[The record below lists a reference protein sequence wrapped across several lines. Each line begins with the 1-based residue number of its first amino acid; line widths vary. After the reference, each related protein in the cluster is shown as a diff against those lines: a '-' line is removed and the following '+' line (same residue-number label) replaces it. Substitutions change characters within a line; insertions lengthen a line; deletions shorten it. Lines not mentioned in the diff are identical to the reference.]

1 MNVLNRADISH
12 RVYKRLL
19 AGRVVLWGI
28 AFPILLSATLMGS
41 LNSVRKMVLLFVG
54 FGSVVFFHELGHFLA
69 AKSFGIRCDVFALGI
84 GPRLCG
90 WRKGRGFSFGEVP
103 IGPDQPEA
111 TTTESEAPHATMNS
125 SAATLG
131 ETDYRLAWLP
141 FGGYVRML
149 GQDDLDPTKIST
161 DPASFGQKPIWQRMI
176 VISAGVIMNLIFAVV
191 LFAIIF
197 REGVK
202 FPPAIVGAVAWNS
215 PAAKAG
221 LHVGDKIIAINGKK
235 PLGFLEFTDLG
246 TAAAL
251 DAPGSP
257 VDITYTGPNGGP
269 IRNASM
275 VPVADPGTGLLAF
288 GIGETL
294 ELKTAI
300 FSKKTLAALVKIKP
314 EFRGMLSDARVASV
328 NGIKLKNWAQFH
340 NLIQASGGK
349 TMHITLVRTGKT
361 ARTSVLS
368 LRPELTLRDWVAKTP
383 SILGLQPL
391 TKIAAVLPDS
401 PAKKAGLK
409 AKDVIA
415 RYGNVAFPSSG
426 QLAKLVGA
434 DAGKPVK
441 ILVLRGGKKLR
452 LTVTPEK
459 GVFTPARIGVE
470 MEPDFSVPMYGA
482 VTRAD
487 ASAGIQPGGIITGLT
502 LGGNTNSIIAIKNWS
517 DLVNALRGFSGHT
530 VKLEMAS
537 GNPATLAFTTADRK
551 ALGQFTYQLGLPLMP
566 LKLPQ
571 KADTLGGAIAMG
583 IAHTKS
589 WILRTYLTLRGLGV
603 GSISPH
609 QLHSVIGIAKYGYE
623 IESNGFMYLLFFL
636 GLISVNLAVINFL
649 PLPILDGGLF
659 VLLIVEKFR
668 GRPLPVKVQTVI
680 QVVGIALIGGLFL
693 YVTIFNDLPTLFGH

>member
-1 MNVLNRADISH
+1 MKALNRADISH
-12 RVYKRLL
+12 RIYRRLL
-19 AGRVVLWGI
+19 AGRMILWGV
-28 AFPILLSATLMGS
+28 AFPIFMAATLLGS

-90 WRKGRGFSFGEVP
+90 WRKGRGFSFGNVP
-103 IGPDQPEA
+103 IGPDESA
-111 TTTESEAPHATMNS
+111 DAETAASTTLTKART
-125 SAATLG
+125 ATLG

-149 GQDDLDPTKIST
+149 GQDDMDPTKIST

-197 REGVK
+197 RAGVK

-257 VDITYTGPNGGP
+257 VQITYTGPNGGP
-269 IRNASM
+269 QHNASM
-275 VPVADPGTGLLAF
+275 VPVTDPDTGLLAF

-300 FSKKTLAALVKIKP
+300 FSKKTLAALVKVKP
-314 EFRGMLSDARVASV
+314 EFSGMLSDAQVASV
-328 NGIKLKNWAQFH
+328 DGIKLKNWAQFH

-349 TMHITLVRTGKT
+349 TIRITLVRTGKKS
-361 ARTSVLS
+361 RTTVLS
-368 LRPELTLRDWVAKTP
+368 LRPELTLRDWVAKIP
-383 SILGLQPL
+383 SILGLRPL
-391 TKIAAVLPDS
+391 TKIAAVLPGS

-409 AKDVIA
+409 AKDVVL
-415 RYGNVAFPSSG
+415 RYGNVAFPSTT
-426 QLAKLVGA
+426 QLPKLVGA

-441 ILVLRGGKKLR
+441 LLLLRGDEKIR

-459 GVFTPARIGVE
+459 GIFSPARIGVE
-470 MEPDFSVPMYGA
+470 MEPDYSVPMYGA
-482 VTRAD
+482 ISKAD
-487 ASAGIQPGGIITGLT
+487 ASAGIQPGGTIMGLT
-502 LGGNTNSIIAIKNWS
+502 LGGKSNAIIAIKNWS

-530 VKLEMAS
+530 VKLKMAT
-537 GNPATLAFTTADRK
+537 GNPAVLAFSAADRK

-583 IAHTKS
+583 IDHTKS

-668 GRPLPVKVQTVI
+668 GRPLPVKVQTAI

-693 YVTIFNDLPTLFGH
+693 YVTIFNDLPTLFRH